1 LRGLTYVRPS
11 IGSSDLRVGRT
22 EVAQSLIHQ
31 HFPVGIAVRDHSDL
45 RVKFLVFS
53 ACSTSL
59 VDVDPRIIRSPESDV
74 NRLVSGTGLE
84 QGF

>member
-1 LRGLTYVRPS
+1 MQGR
-11 IGSSDLRVGRT
+11 SSGQAICAVGRS
-22 EVAQSLIHQ
+22 EVAQRLIHQ

-45 RVKFLVFS
+45 SFKFLVFS